1 LFYSSV
7 SWKRALQR
15 EQEGGASCYVRVTA
29 HARTATSSVLLASVK
44 PRILGACVR
53 ISDKALDELIELCK
67 EDLDHEIDRAEASE
81 MAFRIITL

>member
-1 LFYSSV
+1 
-7 SWKRALQR
+7 
-15 EQEGGASCYVRVTA
+15 
-29 HARTATSSVLLASVK
+29 LLASVK

>member
-1 LFYSSV
+1 
-7 SWKRALQR
+7 
-15 EQEGGASCYVRVTA
+15 
-29 HARTATSSVLLASVK
+29 
-44 PRILGACVR
+44 VR